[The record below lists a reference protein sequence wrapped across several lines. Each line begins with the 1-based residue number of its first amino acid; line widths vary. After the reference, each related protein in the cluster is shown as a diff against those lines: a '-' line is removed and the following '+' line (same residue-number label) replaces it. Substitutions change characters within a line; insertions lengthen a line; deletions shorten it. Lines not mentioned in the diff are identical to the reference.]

1 MPKARSKLMTLIP
14 DTNLLVRLLTGDDPQ
29 QFQQAKAT
37 FAQSDILIPTTIVLE
52 TEWVLRYAYKFDT
65 VAIMDAF
72 EALFGLP
79 NVTLA
84 EPNRVRQAMIWA
96 NAGMDFADSLHLA
109 AVKPDQQFA
118 TFDKKLIAKAK
129 KFTDKQLMFP
139 AED

>member
-1 MPKARSKLMTLIP
+1 MTLIP
-14 DTNLLVRLLTGDDPQ
+14 DTNLLVRLLTGDDPK
-29 QFQQAKAT
+29 QFQQAEAT
-37 FAQSDILIPTTIVLE
+37 FAQGNIFIPTTIVLE
-52 TEWVLRYAYKFDT
+52 TEWVLRYAYKFGT

-79 NVTLA
+79 NVTLE
-84 EPNRVRQAMIWA
+84 EPNRVRQAMVWA
-96 NAGMDFADSLHLA
+96 NAGIDFADSLHLA

-129 KFTDKQLMFP
+129 KFTDKQLVFP

>member
-1 MPKARSKLMTLIP
+1 MILIP

-37 FAQSDILIPTTIVLE
+37 FAQSNILIPTTIVLE
-52 TEWVLRYAYKFDT
+52 TEWVLRYAYKFGT

-79 NVTLA
+79 NITLA
-84 EPNRVRQAMIWA
+84 EPNRVRQAMVWA
-96 NAGMDFADSLHLA
+96 NAGLDFADSLHLA
-109 AVKPDQQFA
+109 TVKQDQQFA

-129 KFTDKQLMFP
+129 RLTDKQLVSP